1 MERLINLAY
10 GQNRILELIA
20 GGASLRDSLTSL
32 LRFIEHEVP
41 ELLCSVLLLDADG
54 LHLRHG
60 SAPSLPADY
69 CRAIDG
75 AAIGPRAGSCGTAA
89 YLGKQIIVSDI
100 ETDPL
105 WADYKE
111 LARPHGLRA
120 CWSTPIL
127 GPAGKVVGTFA
138 MYFKEPRSPESI
150 HERLIGIAT
159 HVASIAILKEIRGRA
174 LHESNERY

>member
-1 MERLINLAY
+1 MQRLINLAY

-20 GGASLRDSLTSL
+20 GGAPLTEL
-32 LRFIEHEVP
+32 LLFIEKEVP

-60 SAPSLPADY
+60 AAPNLPPDY
-69 CRAIDG
+69 CRMIDG
-75 AAIGPRAGSCGTAA
+75 AAIGPKAGSCGTAA
-89 YLGKQIIVSDI
+89 YRNAQVVVSDI

-105 WADYKE
+105 WEDYRDLVK
-111 LARPHGLRA
+111 PHGLRA

-127 GPAGKVVGTFA
+127 GPFGKVLGTFA
-138 MYFKEPRSPESI
+138 MYFREPRMPEDI

-159 HVASIAILKEIRGRA
+159 HVA
-174 LHESNERY
+174 